1 MTIYVVGM
9 YEKVPSDA
17 ISVNTTS
24 KSDHWSRD
32 LSPFFLGPVYLY
44 CGLNSKNMENGWQ
57 FAKVYPEH
65 ANKQGEPTQDYWLW
79 ATKGWDDSFAHRYP
93 MGKGRKPL
101 YSLWNKEKLG
111 YIDARKRIYIPLYA
125 KAVVKTKG
133 FAQLKEICQGDKDV
147 YLRDY
152 DGYNHK
158 KLEMSYH
165 DVLHCESRKM
175 GHAFVLAM
183 ILDQYL
189 KNEEYVG

>member
-1 MTIYVVGM
+1 MNLFVVGM
-9 YEKVPSDA
+9 YEKIPENA

-32 LSPFFLGPVYLY
+32 LSPFFLGPVDLY
-44 CGLNSKNMENGWQ
+44 CGLTSKNMENGWQ

-65 ANKQGEPTQDYWLW
+65 VDKNGDPAQDYWLW
-79 ATKGWDDSFAHRYP
+79 ATKGWEDSFAYRYP

-111 YIDARKRIYIPLYA
+111 YIEARKQIYMPLYA

-133 FAQLKEICQGDKDV
+133 FARLKEIYQGEKDV

-158 KLEMSYH
+158 KLEMSYQ
-165 DVLHCESRKM
+165 DVINCESRKM

-183 ILDQYL
+183 ILENYIEHTD
-189 KNEEYVG
+189 

>member
-1 MTIYVVGM
+1 MNIFVVGM
-9 YEKVPSDA
+9 YEKIPAEA

-32 LSPFFLGPVYLY
+32 LSPFFLGPVDLY
-44 CGLNSKNMENGWQ
+44 CGLSSKNMENGWQ

-65 ANKQGEPTQDYWLW
+65 VDKNGDPNQDYWLW

-101 YSLWNKEKLG
+101 YSFWNKEKLG
-111 YIDARKRIYIPLYA
+111 YIEARKQIYMPLYA
-125 KAVVKTKG
+125 KAVAVTKG
-133 FAQLKEICQGDKDV
+133 FAKLKEIYQGEKDI

-158 KLEMSYH
+158 KLEMSYQ
-165 DVLHCESRKM
+165 DVINCESRKM

-183 ILDQYL
+183 MLENYI
-189 KNEEYVG
+189 EYTDE